1 MESHGGDEVDEAEEL
16 SPAEALASTKVAQEA
31 LVRRVAVPWAWDAF
45 SAAGTGIFMW
55 LLMEPPYP
63 WFMLALAPWPI
74 ANVLIRQAR
83 QNRLG
88 VAFDGLKRR
97 TAGRQQ
103 WWFLGV
109 ILAVWGTAGVLD
121 LVWGHTR
128 VIPVAAGICA
138 ALLFAFLGSFNRSV
152 IAAIMDAP

>member
-1 MESHGGDEVDEAEEL
+1 MESEERAEREDL
-16 SPAEALASTKVAQEA
+16 SPAEALASTSAA
-31 LVRRVAVPWAWDAF
+31 RDILVRRVGVPWEWDAF
-45 SAAGTGIFMW
+45 SAAGTGLFMW
-55 LLMEPPYP
+55 LVMEPPYP
-63 WFMLALAPWPI
+63 WFILALAPWPI

-103 WWFLGV
+103 WWILGV
-109 ILAVWGTAGVLD
+109 VLAVWGTAGVLD
-121 LVWGHTR
+121 LVWGQTR

-138 ALLFAFLGSFNRSV
+138 VLLFAFLRRFNRNLV
-152 IAAIMDAP
+152 AAIRDAP